1 MPTNF
6 GLKFNRP
13 KLGIQYHFKENP
25 KASFVHEINLSHIT
39 EKSNPGEIT
48 RDLFE
53 KTPIFL
59 DPNRVT
65 PRQVERLMIKMIQK
79 LYPEED
85 KENSVD
91 FSSNVVT
98 SGNKDKDGDE
108 GWRDI
113 ASTQPPS
120 SDNQMN
126 FENNNLLKNSD
137 MPDDLD
143 EQASPQLQELQD
155 VSGNEIGALP
165 EESMEEN
172 DDDTVGDVIDIDNE
186 EELAAR
192 GLRKIQIEGEEEEF
206 LMDDEGNIY
215 NLNGEFI
222 GATNEEPEED

>member
-1 MPTNF
+1 
-6 GLKFNRP
+6 
-13 KLGIQYHFKENP
+13 
-25 KASFVHEINLSHIT
+25 
-39 EKSNPGEIT
+39 
-48 RDLFE
+48 
-53 KTPIFL
+53 
-59 DPNRVT
+59 
-65 PRQVERLMIKMIQK
+65 
-79 LYPEED
+79 
-85 KENSVD
+85 
-91 FSSNVVT
+91 
-98 SGNKDKDGDE
+98 
-108 GWRDI
+108 
-113 ASTQPPS
+113 
-120 SDNQMN
+120 MN